1 MLSHVGV
8 EERLTNRILDVRFAA
23 SGAIFK
29 LHSGMCQLVVEFL
42 CSQGFHWIH
51 TPRIITAT
59 VPGDNEYFHLP
70 YFGKDAWL
78 AQSSQHHKQMA
89 LSMDMRRVFEIG
101 PVFRAEVKSSRSMRH
116 LTEVGQ
122 AIFHFSPLTGAFG
135 TRLLLTHFITQF
147 TVLDIAMAFD
157 HDYQE
162 VMELIESMLVFVFK
176 ELQGR
181 EQYKQLIALVQEM
194 YPGVRPFRVGLNE
207 HGKVPRIT
215 FLEAKRILREE
226 FGLESDD
233 SKNFT

>member
-1 MLSHVGV
+1 M
-8 EERLTNRILDVRFAA
+8 
-23 SGAIFK
+23 
-29 LHSGMCQLVVEFL
+29 
-42 CSQGFHWIH
+42 
-51 TPRIITAT
+51 
-59 VPGDNEYFHLP
+59 
-70 YFGKDAWL
+70 
-78 AQSSQHHKQMA
+78 
-89 LSMDMRRVFEIG
+89 
-101 PVFRAEVKSSRSMRH
+101 
-116 LTEVGQ
+116 
-122 AIFHFSPLTGAFG
+122 
-135 TRLLLTHFITQF
+135 TQF

-162 VMELIESMLVFVFK
+162 VIDLIESMLVFVFK